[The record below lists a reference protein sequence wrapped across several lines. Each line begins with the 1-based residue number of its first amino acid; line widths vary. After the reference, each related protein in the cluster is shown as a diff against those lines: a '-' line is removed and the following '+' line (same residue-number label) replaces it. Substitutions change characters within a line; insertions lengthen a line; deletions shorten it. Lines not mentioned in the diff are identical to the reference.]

1 MTSRTYLLLHIFAPL
16 FGTSRVVQKTLQGY
30 TSLHNVPHTVPHN
43 FKCKFAQKTAS
54 AGQRGT
60 QCPAHCPARFR
71 RQIRKTIASAGQR
84 GTVAGQLSRVLSRAI
99 LKANLL
105 RGTAHPVWGFIILKL
120 CESRGSTHT
129 AHTSIVCQMLPQTV
143 CIVKPLGDHGAP

>member
-1 MTSRTYLLLHIFAPL
+1 MEPSTLGRQLGGEGGRQHVKSSVTTSVANITHEIKYNISAPRIQNEMTSKIYLFLHNFAPL

-43 FKCKFAQKTAS
+43 FKCKFVQKTAS

-71 RQIRKTIASAGQR
+71 RQFRKTIASAGRR
-84 GTVAGQLSRVLSRAI
+84 GTVAGQLSRALSRAI
-99 LKANLL
+99 
-105 RGTAHPVWGFIILKL
+105 
-120 CESRGSTHT
+120 
-129 AHTSIVCQMLPQTV
+129 
-143 CIVKPLGDHGAP
+143 